1 MFFATELSELETT
14 SPVTLPHRN
23 FRDRSYCDFSVI
35 ASPVASVNAS
45 QRFYCKIKLVHLITR
60 WQFLTVCHSRTDG
73 RILINIRVISQLGI
87 SFRRSYSQL
96 TVVYIFLHILIDL
109 KQPTDVRFATHQSP
123 ESLEIEWKRPE
134 CGEAGY
140 IDHYI
145 VVACR
150 LADPDCDCRQGHA
163 ETSASGKYTRNII
176 RDITTYLL
184 SYLPCLKNLN

>member
-1 MFFATELSELETT
+1 VAILDGMSQPDRRTDTNQHSRYITT
-14 SPVTLPHRN
+14 GNLFQAFV
-23 FRDRSYCDFSVI
+23 
-35 ASPVASVNAS
+35 
-45 QRFYCKIKLVHLITR
+45 
-60 WQFLTVCHSRTDG
+60 LTVNC
-73 RILINIRVISQLGI
+73 RI
-87 SFRRSYSQL
+87 Y
-96 TVVYIFLHILIDL
+96 FLHILIDL

-140 IDHYI
+140 IDHYV

-163 ETSASGKYTRNII
+163 ETSALGKYTRNII